1 MLEGGI
7 LLFSSPFFLV
17 NLWIILLAQNSFP
30 ITVGVSFPYVLRF
43 VFDITEAQECPKL
56 ILIRFILS
64 YNSACVLLHPTLKV
78 Q

>member
-17 NLWIILLAQNSFP
+17 YLWIILLAQNSFP

-43 VFDITEAQECPKL
+43 V
-56 ILIRFILS
+56 S
-64 YNSACVLLHPTLKV
+64 
-78 Q
+78 